1 MIFNGLRTAQALA
14 QRPPPSHAR
23 VATEQEEGMDR
34 LRAKGTPP
42 GGEDDR
48 KRVDR
53 RGAWGAV
60 EGMVVVTKPGRSRG
74 LKKTSATTRRRRGR
88 YWPANLLA
96 VPSGLTM
103 AQEGSLGV
111 AGDLTDGAEQVV
123 NNRVCVALPTTRMK
137 ERRSS
142 VRGVMSREGSGGG
155 VKGFH
160 VHGLREGG

>member
-23 VATEQEEGMDR
+23 LATEQEEGMDR
-34 LRAKGTPP
+34 LHANGTPP
-42 GGEDDR
+42 CGEDDR
-48 KRVDR
+48 KRADR
-53 RGAWGAV
+53 RGAWRAV

-74 LKKTSATTRRRRGR
+74 LRRPPPPRDADEVD
-88 YWPANLLA
+88 WPANLLA
-96 VPSGLTM
+96 VPSGRTM

-111 AGDLTDGAEQVV
+111 AGDLTDGAEHVV

-142 VRGVMSREGSGGG
+142 VRGVA
-155 VKGFH
+155 KGA
-160 VHGLREGG
+160 EAE